1 MLKNIHKCMYNRKK
15 EKKKK
20 FDTRKKSVTERN
32 NMKKSYGQKK
42 KSSDNKY
49 GIDIA
54 GILKIYGLPEDSRG
68 LPEQKQKNL
77 RNAKTAIKRMFED
90 SFPGRMWGELR
101 SSYKSLFAYIIVKDK
116 MFNNI
121 LPKHLDSP
129 QEVEKRKKAVEEE
142 INQINSKKNNP
153 REKLTVKNS
162 KIASIISC
170 HEVARKWFYNESDSP
185 EKKEEGYKIFVA
197 VCKKIYPKMAENIP
211 SKEEWLNNPQTPR
224 TYKMWFREK
233 QDEDLRK
240 WEEAKLEAD
249 AESKADVNSED
260 DVNIGYHVESE
271 IELELKDYEKKVREL
286 RTERFNLRTKKI
298 RLREQQK
305 AFKEELK
312 KYEKFSPDAQR
323 IQKKLEEL
331 SEKKENLQE
340 KLDDLQEKIDIQ
352 QEDKEFC
359 QEQRLKQL
367 NEICKTTLSVFNIA
381 LNEGL
386 NLKVNIDDIVKCIY
400 LSDNDAPFIT
410 DLEDILS
417 VDADDVPTADA
428 SKNASKDAADDTA
441 DASKNASK
449 DADDDADV
457 RATIEAFIARKY
469 AGDDVATGKN
479 AATGKD
485 AATGD
490 DAATGKDADA
500 DDDKIVADAIDADG
514 KLINEYN
521 YYNEK
526 LNDHSKFIEGIVR
539 QESPKYYQDI
549 AEKMSEL
556 LCAYDDD
563 GKKYPLG
570 LKADE

>member
-1 MLKNIHKCMYNRKK
+1 M
-15 EKKKK
+15 
-20 FDTRKKSVTERN
+20 
-32 NMKKSYGQKK
+32 
-42 KSSDNKY
+42 
-49 GIDIA
+49 
-54 GILKIYGLPEDSRG
+54 
-68 LPEQKQKNL
+68 
-77 RNAKTAIKRMFED
+77 
-90 SFPGRMWGELR
+90 
-101 SSYKSLFAYIIVKDK
+101 
-116 MFNNI
+116 
-121 LPKHLDSP
+121 
-129 QEVEKRKKAVEEE
+129 
-142 INQINSKKNNP
+142 
-153 REKLTVKNS
+153 
-162 KIASIISC
+162 
-170 HEVARKWFYNESDSP
+170 
-185 EKKEEGYKIFVA
+185 
-197 VCKKIYPKMAENIP
+197 
-211 SKEEWLNNPQTPR
+211 
-224 TYKMWFREK
+224 
-233 QDEDLRK
+233 
-240 WEEAKLEAD
+240 
-249 AESKADVNSED
+249 
-260 DVNIGYHVESE
+260 
-271 IELELKDYEKKVREL
+271 
-286 RTERFNLRTKKI
+286 
-298 RLREQQK
+298 
-305 AFKEELK
+305 
-312 KYEKFSPDAQR
+312 
-323 IQKKLEEL
+323 
-331 SEKKENLQE
+331 
-340 KLDDLQEKIDIQ
+340 
-352 QEDKEFC
+352 
-359 QEQRLKQL
+359 

-400 LSDNDAPFIT
+400 LKDNDAPFII
-410 DLEDILS
+410 DPEDMLP
-417 VDADDVPTADA
+417 VDADDVP
-428 SKNASKDAADDTA
+428 TA

-563 GKKYPLG
+563 GKKYFLG

>member
-162 KIASIISC
+162 EIASIISC
-170 HEVARKWFYNESDSP
+170 HEVARKLFYNEPDSP

-197 VCKKIYPKMAENIP
+197 VCKKIYPKMAENLP

-312 KYEKFSPDAQR
+312 KYEKFSSDAQR

-331 SEKKENLQE
+331 SEEKEDLQE

-381 LNEGL
+381 LNEGF

-400 LSDNDAPFIT
+400 LRDNNAPFII
-410 DLEDILS
+410 DPEDMLP

-563 GKKYPLG
+563 GKKYFLG

>member
-153 REKLTVKNS
+153 REKLTKNNA
-162 KIASIISC
+162 KAAITISC
-170 HEVARKWFYNESDSP
+170 QEVARKLFYNESDSP

-286 RTERFNLRTKKI
+286 RTERFNLRTEKI
-298 RLREQQK
+298 RLRAQQK
-305 AFKEELK
+305 VLKEKLK
-312 KYEKFSPDAQR
+312 KYKKFSSDAQR

-331 SEKKENLQE
+331 SEEKEDLQE

-400 LSDNDAPFIT
+400 LKYNDAPFII
-410 DLEDILS
+410 DLEDMLS

-449 DADDDADV
+449 DAADDAAYY
-457 RATIEAFIARKY
+457 ATIDAVIARKY

-490 DAATGKDADA
+490 DAATGKDA

>member
-162 KIASIISC
+162 EIASIISC
-170 HEVARKWFYNESDSP
+170 HEVARKLFYNEPDSP

-286 RTERFNLRTKKI
+286 RTERFNLRTEKI

-331 SEKKENLQE
+331 SEEKEDLQE

-457 RATIEAFIARKY
+457 RATIDAYIARKY

-479 AATGKD
+479 TATGKD

-563 GKKYPLG
+563 GKKYFLG

>member
-153 REKLTVKNS
+153 REKLTKNNA
-162 KIASIISC
+162 KAAITISC
-170 HEVARKWFYNESDSP
+170 QEVARKWFYNESDPP

-197 VCKKIYPKMAENIP
+197 VCKKIYPEMAEDIP

-249 AESKADVNSED
+249 AESKSDVNSED

-286 RTERFNLRTKKI
+286 RTERFNLRTEMI
-298 RLREQQK
+298 RLRAQQK
-305 AFKEELK
+305 VLKEKLK
-312 KYEKFSPDAQR
+312 KYKKFSSDAQR

-331 SEKKENLQE
+331 SEEKEDLQE

-381 LNEGL
+381 LNEGF

-400 LSDNDAPFIT
+400 LRDNNAPFII
-410 DLEDILS
+410 DPEDMLP
-417 VDADDVPTADA
+417 VDADDVP
-428 SKNASKDAADDTA
+428 TA

-457 RATIEAFIARKY
+457 RATIDAYIARKY

-479 AATGKD
+479 TATGKD

-563 GKKYPLG
+563 GKKYFLG

>member
-1 MLKNIHKCMYNRKK
+1 
-15 EKKKK
+15 
-20 FDTRKKSVTERN
+20 
-32 NMKKSYGQKK
+32 MKKSYGQKK

-428 SKNASKDAADDTA
+428 SKNASKDA
-441 DASKNASK
+441 
-449 DADDDADV
+449 DDDADV
-457 RATIEAFIARKY
+457 RATIDAYIARKY

>member
-1 MLKNIHKCMYNRKK
+1 
-15 EKKKK
+15 
-20 FDTRKKSVTERN
+20 
-32 NMKKSYGQKK
+32 MKKSYGQKK

-162 KIASIISC
+162 EIASIISC
-170 HEVARKWFYNESDSP
+170 HEVARKLFYNEPDSP

-286 RTERFNLRTKKI
+286 RTERFNLRTEKI

-312 KYEKFSPDAQR
+312 KYEKFSSDAQR

-331 SEKKENLQE
+331 SEEKEDLQE

-400 LSDNDAPFIT
+400 LKDNDAPFII
-410 DLEDILS
+410 DPEDMLP

-490 DAATGKDADA
+490 D
-500 DDDKIVADAIDADG
+500 KIVADAIDADG

-563 GKKYPLG
+563 GKKYFLG

>member
-1 MLKNIHKCMYNRKK
+1 
-15 EKKKK
+15 
-20 FDTRKKSVTERN
+20 
-32 NMKKSYGQKK
+32 MKKSYGQKK

-162 KIASIISC
+162 EIASIISC
-170 HEVARKWFYNESDSP
+170 HEVARKLFYNEPDSP

-381 LNEGL
+381 LNEGF

-400 LSDNDAPFIT
+400 LRDNNAPFII
-410 DLEDILS
+410 DPEDMLP

-479 AATGKD
+479 ATTGKD

-549 AEKMSEL
+549 AEKMSVL

>member
-54 GILKIYGLPEDSRG
+54 GILKIYGLPEDGRG
-68 LPEQKQKNL
+68 LPAQKQKNL

-101 SSYKSLFAYIIVKDK
+101 SSDKSLFAYIIVKDK

-142 INQINSKKNNP
+142 IKQINSKKNNP
-153 REKLTVKNS
+153 REKLTKNNA
-162 KIASIISC
+162 KVAITISC
-170 HEVARKWFYNESDSP
+170 QEVARKLFYNESDPP

-197 VCKKIYPKMAENIP
+197 VCKIIYPEMAENIP

-249 AESKADVNSED
+249 AESKSDVNSED

-286 RTERFNLRTKKI
+286 RTERFNLRTEMI
-298 RLREQQK
+298 RLRAQQK
-305 AFKEELK
+305 VLKEKLK
-312 KYEKFSPDAQR
+312 KYKKFSSDAEY
-323 IQKKLEEL
+323 IQKQLEEL
-331 SEKKENLQE
+331 SEEKEDLQE
-340 KLDDLQEKIDIQ
+340 NLDDLQEKIDIQ
-352 QEDKEFC
+352 QEEKEFC

-400 LSDNDAPFIT
+400 LKDNDAPFII
-410 DLEDILS
+410 DPEDMLP
-417 VDADDVPTADA
+417 VDADDVP
-428 SKNASKDAADDTA
+428 TA

-563 GKKYPLG
+563 GKKYFLG
-570 LKADE
+570 LKADEQ

>member
-1 MLKNIHKCMYNRKK
+1 MYNRKK

-142 INQINSKKNNP
+142 IKQINSKKNNP

-162 KIASIISC
+162 EIASIISC
-170 HEVARKWFYNESDSP
+170 HEVARKLFYNESDSP

-312 KYEKFSPDAQR
+312 KYEKFSSDAQR

-331 SEKKENLQE
+331 SEEKEDLQE

-400 LSDNDAPFIT
+400 LKDNDAPFII
-410 DLEDILS
+410 DPEDMLP
-417 VDADDVPTADA
+417 VDADDVP
-428 SKNASKDAADDTA
+428 TA

-563 GKKYPLG
+563 GKKYFLG

>member
-1 MLKNIHKCMYNRKK
+1 
-15 EKKKK
+15 
-20 FDTRKKSVTERN
+20 
-32 NMKKSYGQKK
+32 
-42 KSSDNKY
+42 
-49 GIDIA
+49 
-54 GILKIYGLPEDSRG
+54 
-68 LPEQKQKNL
+68 
-77 RNAKTAIKRMFED
+77 
-90 SFPGRMWGELR
+90 
-101 SSYKSLFAYIIVKDK
+101 
-116 MFNNI
+116 
-121 LPKHLDSP
+121 
-129 QEVEKRKKAVEEE
+129 
-142 INQINSKKNNP
+142 
-153 REKLTVKNS
+153 
-162 KIASIISC
+162 
-170 HEVARKWFYNESDSP
+170 
-185 EKKEEGYKIFVA
+185 
-197 VCKKIYPKMAENIP
+197 MAENIP

-286 RTERFNLRTKKI
+286 RTERFNLRTEKI

-312 KYEKFSPDAQR
+312 KYEKFSSDAQR

-331 SEKKENLQE
+331 SEEKEDLQE

-400 LSDNDAPFIT
+400 LKDNDAPFII
-410 DLEDILS
+410 DPEDMLP

-490 DAATGKDADA
+490 D
-500 DDDKIVADAIDADG
+500 KIVADAIDADG

-563 GKKYPLG
+563 GKKYFLG

>member
-1 MLKNIHKCMYNRKK
+1 
-15 EKKKK
+15 
-20 FDTRKKSVTERN
+20 
-32 NMKKSYGQKK
+32 MKKSYGQKK

-153 REKLTVKNS
+153 REKLTKNNA
-162 KIASIISC
+162 KAAITISC
-170 HEVARKWFYNESDSP
+170 QEVARKWFYNESDPP

-197 VCKKIYPKMAENIP
+197 VCKKIYPEMAEDIP

-249 AESKADVNSED
+249 AESKSDVNSED

-286 RTERFNLRTKKI
+286 RTERFNLRTEMI
-298 RLREQQK
+298 RLRAQQK
-305 AFKEELK
+305 VLKEKLK
-312 KYEKFSPDAQR
+312 KYKKFSSDAQR

-331 SEKKENLQE
+331 SEEKEDLQE

-381 LNEGL
+381 LNEGF

-400 LSDNDAPFIT
+400 LRDNNAPFII
-410 DLEDILS
+410 DPEDMLS

-457 RATIEAFIARKY
+457 RATIDAYIARKY

-479 AATGKD
+479 TATGKD

>member
-1 MLKNIHKCMYNRKK
+1 MYNRKK

-162 KIASIISC
+162 EIASIISC
-170 HEVARKWFYNESDSP
+170 HEVARKLFYNEPDSP

-312 KYEKFSPDAQR
+312 KYEKFSSDAQR

-331 SEKKENLQE
+331 SEEKEDLQE

-400 LSDNDAPFIT
+400 LKDNDAPFII

-428 SKNASKDAADDTA
+428 SKNASKDAAE
-441 DASKNASK
+441 DAAYY
-449 DADDDADV
+449 
-457 RATIEAFIARKY
+457 ATIDAFIARKY

>member
-162 KIASIISC
+162 EIASIISC
-170 HEVARKWFYNESDSP
+170 HEVARKLFYNEPDSP

-381 LNEGL
+381 LNEGF

-400 LSDNDAPFIT
+400 LRDNNAPFII
-410 DLEDILS
+410 DPEDMLP

-428 SKNASKDAADDTA
+428 SKNASKDAADDVA
-441 DASKNASK
+441 YY
-449 DADDDADV
+449 
-457 RATIEAFIARKY
+457 ATIDAFIARKY

-479 AATGKD
+479 ATTGKD

-549 AEKMSEL
+549 AEKMSVL